1 MSNYFGCNLTQ
12 FFLYPQLLTQELS
25 GKACLAGSY
34 FFRSSGYNEIAA
46 FIAAFRTEVDDIV
59 GTLDD
64 IQIVLNHY
72 QRMAPF
78 YQGIEGME
86 QALDVVEVKTRGRL
100 VEDEKRRLLFF
111 LTYEEGELYT
121 LILTSRSELEF

>member
-1 MSNYFGCNLTQ
+1 MPCR
-12 FFLYPQLLTQELS
+12 QLLLPE
-25 GKACLAGSY
+25 
-34 FFRSSGYNEIAA
+34 FRQQRDCRPCRRL
-46 FIAAFRTEVDDIV
+46 RTEVDDIV

-64 IQIVLNHY
+64 IQIVLYHY

-100 VEDEKRRLLFF
+100 VEDEERRLLFL

-121 LILTSRSELEF
+121 LILTTRKRT